1 MQDSGNGL
9 AITNN
14 GEEKDLENLCME
26 QATKIEQLNQL
37 VIILLITP
45 LTTAIHISEFTF
57 NDNLNFFRLKSTNR
71 KENIIS

>member
-1 MQDSGNGL
+1 MQDSRNGL

-45 LTTAIHISEFTF
+45 LTTAIPHF
-57 NDNLNFFRLKSTNR
+57 
-71 KENIIS
+71 